1 MYLKLI
7 KTHNKRTKPKS
18 GDLFVLKLNN
28 SWELIGLVLN
38 SKMGKNE
45 PFFANCSLIIIFN
58 ELITNENIDKL
69 NELELK
75 LKPLI
80 IPNQLFTRGY
90 AKLISHID
98 IETYNQKNVALRNVN
113 TKKILNG
120 DEKEVM
126 HPKSNKIGIFG
137 VANIAFLETM
147 INKEYNN
154 S

>member
-98 IETYNQKNVALRNVN
+98 IETYNQKNIAFRYPNKQKMFN
-113 TKKILNG
+113 C
-120 DEKEVM
+120 DEEEVI
-126 HPKSNKIGIFG
+126 HPKSNKVGIFG
-137 VANIAFLETM
+137 VANRALLEDL
-147 INKEYNN
+147 INKEFNQ
-154 S
+154 